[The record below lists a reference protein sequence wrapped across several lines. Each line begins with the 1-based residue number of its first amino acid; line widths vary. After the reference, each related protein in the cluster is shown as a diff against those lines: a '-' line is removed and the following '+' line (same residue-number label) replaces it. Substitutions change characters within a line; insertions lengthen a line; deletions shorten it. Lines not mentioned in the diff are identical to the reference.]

1 MPIQLC
7 RPVFE
12 QSIGKSVRFRQNERP
27 EIRSVVTEV
36 RDPADPITRFL
47 ASPAFGV
54 VGASPRRHKYG
65 NKVLRCYQ
73 QAGRRAIPVNPRET
87 EIEGAACVASVLELP
102 DDVKSLSVITP
113 PAVTERVVEEAIS
126 KGIEHV
132 WMQPGAESDQ
142 AVAACEAA
150 GINVIA
156 DGSCV
161 LVVLGYRE
169 R

>member
-1 MPIQLC
+1 MIATQ
-7 RPVFE
+7 
-12 QSIGKSVRFRQNERP
+12 
-27 EIRSVVTEV
+27 
-36 RDPADPITRFL
+36 DPITRFL
-47 ASPAFGV
+47 ESAAYGV
-54 VGASPRRHKYG
+54 VGASPRRYKYG

-73 QAGRRAIPVNPRET
+73 QNGRRAIPVNPREQQ
-87 EIEGAACVASVLELP
+87 IEGVACVASVLDLP
-102 DDVKSLSVITP
+102 DDVQSLSIITP
-113 PAVTERVVEEAIS
+113 PQVTERVVEQAIQ

-132 WMQPGAESDQ
+132 WMQPGAESEA
-142 AVAACEAA
+142 AVEACLAA

>member
-1 MPIQLC
+1 MQ
-7 RPVFE
+7 
-12 QSIGKSVRFRQNERP
+12 
-27 EIRSVVTEV
+27 
-36 RDPADPITRFL
+36 DPTDAIERFL
-47 ASPAFGV
+47 DSPAFGV

-73 QAGRRAIPVNPRET
+73 QNGRRAIPVNPHEREV
-87 EIEGAACVASVLELP
+87 EGSACVASVLDLAE
-102 DDVKSLSVITP
+102 DVRSISVITP
-113 PAVTERVVEEAIS
+113 PPVTERVVEQAIR
-126 KGIEHV
+126 KGIRNV
-132 WMQPGAESDQ
+132 WMQPGAESDR

>member
-1 MPIQLC
+1 M
-7 RPVFE
+7 
-12 QSIGKSVRFRQNERP
+12 
-27 EIRSVVTEV
+27 
-36 RDPADPITRFL
+36 RDPVDPIERFL
-47 ASPAFGV
+47 TSPAYGV

-73 QAGRRAIPVNPRET
+73 QNGRPVIPVNPREQ
-87 EIEGAACVASVLELP
+87 EIEGVACVASVLDLP
-102 DDVKSLSVITP
+102 DEVQSISVITP
-113 PAVTERVVEEAIS
+113 PPVTERVVDEAIR
-126 KGIEHV
+126 KGIKHV

>member
-1 MPIQLC
+1 MTQ
-7 RPVFE
+7 
-12 QSIGKSVRFRQNERP
+12 
-27 EIRSVVTEV
+27 
-36 RDPADPITRFL
+36 AYDPIDRFL
-47 ASPAFGV
+47 ESKAYGV

-73 QAGRRAIPVNPRET
+73 QAGRRAIPVNPREP
-87 EIEGAACVASVLELP
+87 EIEGVPCVANVLDLP
-102 DDVKSLSVITP
+102 DEVKSISVITP
-113 PAVTERVVEEAIS
+113 PTVTERVVQDAIR
-126 KGIEHV
+126 KGVENV
-132 WMQPGAESDQ
+132 WMQPGAESKASIETCQ
-142 AVAACEAA
+142 KA

>member
-1 MPIQLC
+1 M
-7 RPVFE
+7 
-12 QSIGKSVRFRQNERP
+12 
-27 EIRSVVTEV
+27 
-36 RDPADPITRFL
+36 RDPDDPIERFL
-47 ASPAFGV
+47 TSPAYGV

-65 NKVLRCYQ
+65 NKVLCCYQ
-73 QAGRRAIPVNPRET
+73 QNGRRAIPVNPREQV
-87 EIEGAACVASVLELP
+87 IEGAACVASVLDLP
-102 DDVKSLSVITP
+102 DEVKSISVITP
-113 PAVTERVVEEAIS
+113 PMVTERVVQEAIR

-142 AVAACEAA
+142 AVAACQAA

-161 LVVLGYRE
+161 LVVLGYRD

>member
-1 MPIQLC
+1 MTQ
-7 RPVFE
+7 
-12 QSIGKSVRFRQNERP
+12 
-27 EIRSVVTEV
+27 T
-36 RDPADPITRFL
+36 ADPIERFL
-47 ASPAFGV
+47 QSRAYGV

-73 QAGRRAIPVNPRET
+73 QNGRRAIPVNPREP
-87 EIEGAACVASVLELP
+87 EVEGVACVASVLDLP
-102 DDVKSLSVITP
+102 DDVKSISVITP
-113 PAVTERVVEEAIS
+113 PAVTERVVQEAIR
-126 KGIEHV
+126 KGIENV
-132 WMQPGAESDQ
+132 WMQPGAESE
-142 AVAACEAA
+142 ASVEACRNA

>member
-1 MPIQLC
+1 MH
-7 RPVFE
+7 
-12 QSIGKSVRFRQNERP
+12 
-27 EIRSVVTEV
+27 
-36 RDPADPITRFL
+36 DPDEAIARFL

-54 VGASPRRHKYG
+54 VGASARRHKYG

-73 QAGRRAIPVNPRET
+73 QAGRHAIPVNPHET
-87 EIEGAACVASVLELP
+87 EIEGVACVASVLELP

-113 PAVTERVVEEAIS
+113 PSVTERIVEQAIA

-132 WMQPGAESDQ
+132 WMQPGAESAR